1 MSMLKPILLFG
12 ALLAWLPAAASTQC
26 TAASGEYRVPLLELY
41 TSEGCDSCPPADR
54 WLSGLPAKGYL
65 PDRVVALAF
74 HVDYWNYLGWV
85 DRFAQQR
92 FSERQRQIAARNQSR
107 VVYTP
112 QFTLNGKDYRRSPF
126 RDDFGEKIAALGQR
140 KPQARLHLEVDLSP
154 GAVMVSAQANIPDAG
169 ERPLAQ
175 TWLALYENQLASE
188 IGAGENRGKRLL
200 HDYVVRDLTGPFAPD
215 AQGRV
220 LLKHRFAVDTLW
232 KLQNLSVAA
241 FVQNARTGDVLQ
253 ALATHC
259 TSATR
264 PAAASR

>member
-1 MSMLKPILLFG
+1 MSILKPILLFG
-12 ALLAWLPAAASTQC
+12 ALLAWLPAAASKQC

-54 WLSGLPAKGYL
+54 WLSGLPTKGYVT
-65 PDRVVALAF
+65 DRVVALAF

-85 DRFAQQR
+85 DRFGQQR

-112 QFTLNGKDYRRSPF
+112 QFTLNGKDYRRGTF
-126 RDDFGEKIAALGQR
+126 RDDFGEKIAALGRR
-140 KPQARLHLEVDLSP
+140 KPQAQLHLDVNLSP
-154 GAVMVSAQANIPDAG
+154 GAVMVSAQASIPEAG

-175 TWLALYENQLASE
+175 AWLALYENHLASE
-188 IGAGENRGKRLL
+188 VSAGENRGKRLA
-200 HDYVVRDLTGPFAPD
+200 HDYVVRDITGPFAPD

-220 LLKHRFAVDTLW
+220 LLKHRFAVDTHW

-241 FVQNARTGDVLQ
+241 FVQNVRTGDVLQ
-253 ALATHC
+253 ALATNC
-259 TSATR
+259 ASATR
-264 PAAASR
+264 PPAEAR